1 MEAAGGKGGSLS
13 PYKVTLFD
21 DRLEV
26 TSPGLLDSEITI
38 EKMKSGLSKIRNR
51 GTNGTRSGINS
62 ERDLNANEKTIL
74 QVLKINPRITQKD
87 ICTKTDISLRTV
99 KRIMRELQNLG
110 KLRREGTY
118 GNGLWVVIDQNE

>member
-1 MEAAGGKGGSLS
+1 MAGDFRINLYRKDA
-13 PYKVTLFD
+13 VTD
-21 DRLEV
+21 QNGVID
-26 TSPGLLDSEITI
+26 P
-38 EKMKSGLSKIRNR
+38 KMVD
-51 GTNGTRSGINS
+51 TNGTRSGINS

-110 KLRREGTY
+110 KLRREGTNR
-118 GNGLWVVIDQNE
+118 NGLWVVIDQNE